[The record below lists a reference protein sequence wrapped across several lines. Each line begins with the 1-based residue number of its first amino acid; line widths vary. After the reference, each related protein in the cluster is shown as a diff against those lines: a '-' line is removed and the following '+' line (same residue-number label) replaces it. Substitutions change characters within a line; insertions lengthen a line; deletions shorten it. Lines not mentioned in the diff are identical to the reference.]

1 MATAGVKRA
10 VGTSGDAVTR
20 GRRPSAAD
28 LARCR
33 ADCLT
38 GAMLPSASWQTK
50 FQELAPEGR

>member
-1 MATAGVKRA
+1 MAAAGMKRA

-33 ADCLT
+33 ADSLT
-38 GAMLPSASWQTK
+38 GAQSSIKEQAYGYK
-50 FQELAPEGR
+50 NDIA